1 MKLAPHSR
9 IKGEGLGIWI
19 ILLAIVGGAIWF
31 VFSSRSEG
39 QKNGRA
45 FADEVIQ
52 KVVVNH
58 DEKFLEQRLNPK
70 ARFNYSPVWRS
81 RMFQYLRSFG
91 SLSQPP
97 VTTGQV
103 TFTSQFYD
111 PRGFFRADLTYPNQT
126 AYLELAVSK
135 GLSAWQIDEINLVWN
150 PPPAPTPTPGP
161 VITPTPTPTP
171 SPTPARKPNRQR
183 NR

>member
-19 ILLAIVGGAIWF
+19 IVLAIIAGGIWF
-31 VFSSRSEG
+31 VFSSRTEG

-45 FADEVIQ
+45 FANEVIQ
-52 KVVVNH
+52 KVVVNQ

-70 ARFNYSPVWRS
+70 VRLNYSSVWRS

-91 SLSQPP
+91 TLSRPP
-97 VTTGQV
+97 VTTGDI

-126 AYLELAVSK
+126 AHLELAVSK

-150 PPPAPTPTPGP
+150 PPPAPTPTPSP
-161 VITPTPTPTP
+161 VMASSPTPTPTPT
-171 SPTPARKPNRQR
+171 RKRKSG
-183 NR
+183 